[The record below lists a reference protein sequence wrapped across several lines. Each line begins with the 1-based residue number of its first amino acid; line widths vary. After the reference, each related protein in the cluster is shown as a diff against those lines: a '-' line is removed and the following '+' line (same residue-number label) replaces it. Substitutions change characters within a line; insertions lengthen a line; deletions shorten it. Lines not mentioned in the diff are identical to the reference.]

1 MTDSPI
7 PQQLAFRNHRPIKEN
22 LVSIYELCAQAKI
35 DCPLLTQWPLR
46 VEILPAPQSSPRS
59 WRNLPSR
66 TYSTEIS
73 DPLEILK
80 MLAYLAFEWQ
90 AREIMLA
97 HNNKSRTPKQREV
110 IAYLKELR
118 C

>member
-1 MTDSPI
+1 MTGSPTS
-7 PQQLAFRNHRPIKEN
+7 QQLGFRNHTPSKEN
-22 LVSIYELCAQAKI
+22 LVSIYELCARAKI

-46 VEILPAPQSSPRS
+46 IEILPTQSSPMS

-80 MLAYLAFEWQ
+80 MLAYVAFEWQ
-90 AREIMLA
+90 AREIMLG
-97 HNNKSRTPKQREV
+97 HNNKSRTPKEREV
-110 IAYLKELR
+110 LAYLKELR